1 MTWHTLALETPHEPS
16 FHTIDGVSV
25 VIVRDGDEWLA
36 AEDRCSHAGCAFSTD
51 GEIDGTTAIC
61 NCHGSE
67 FDLRTGAVNIPPAD
81 DPIAIFPTRASEN
94 GWDVWL

>member
-1 MTWHTLALETPHEPS
+1 MKWHAVFDAAQNQPS
-16 FHTIDGVSV
+16 FLEVNGVSL

-36 AEDRCSHAGCAFSTD
+36 AEDLCSHAACAFSTD

-67 FDLRTGAVNIPPAD
+67 FDLRTGAVQVPPANE
-81 DPIAIFPTRASEN
+81 PIAIFPTRVSEV
-94 GWDVWL
+94 GLEVWL